1 MPLTRTV
8 MLDNCAPPPKA
19 AIISLRRRFQLTKD
33 TAADRFARLRPA
45 ARRS

>member
-19 AIISLRRRFQLTKD
+19 AIRSLKQRFGLTKN
-33 TAADRFARLRPA
+33 TAAGRFARLRPA
-45 ARRS
+45 ARRP